1 MANIALI
8 TNNIL
13 SDSGTAI
20 TSVLSGSGTT
30 NYLSKFTGS
39 TALGNSIIYD
49 DGTAVGIGT
58 TSPYGKLS
66 LEADGTVNNYSSV
79 IRVANTGSGK
89 WGGISFVDSQT
100 STTNANNY
108 YFIGRGASFSDRVL
122 SLHIPTA
129 SDYGSGSQPKI
140 GFYSTGADTLFTV
153 EASTGTSY
161 FKGNVGIGTTSPT
174 QKLQI
179 GDGAGT
185 GNQYVRV
192 YSSSADIYI
201 GQSVGG
207 LFGLPANQAG
217 NIASDNVNYPFAI
230 GTVSSQPLIFGTVN
244 AERMRI
250 TANGN
255 IGVGTTTPF
264 DSLSY
269 KTETFDGSVGSFTE
283 YRENGTAYF
292 RVGADGSRPFLYS
305 ITGAPIDFY
314 ISGTVAQR
322 IASSGNVL
330 IGTTTDAGYK
340 LDVNGTG
347 RVQTSFTIGGASD
360 GTLYFPNTTSGHQIR
375 IYSQFA
381 SNALVL
387 YANGY
392 NLQLNGAGGM
402 TTNLCTTITGS
413 NGSTALVVQQGNAAW
428 TPVAKFNAIG
438 STGTQFNTNGNVL
451 IGTTTDA
458 GQKLQI
464 AGNQAITYASTGESL
479 TISRTGTYVST
490 PLSSLVTITDT
501 TSNANQAKTGL
512 YVNVANASTNI
523 AIQTVGSVGVGAT
536 PPQNSFSFVSGYFS
550 YLLAGATANSAANY
564 NINARSIISSYAA
577 GNGGGISFWGDD
589 RGQAG
594 ANTAFAGIRG
604 VKENSTYV
612 NGLGALTFLT
622 QASTS
627 GLSTES
633 TFAEVGRFTSGGNFL
648 IGTTTNSTYKLDVL
662 GTIRANNTAYGQST
676 VRIETNNAAD
686 MCTQIVF
693 MQNSPNWPSYIGTHV
708 SGGGANYGLQFKS
721 QNAINLVM
729 NRDGSNFFGNALV
742 MGSARVHIRGAGSTS
757 STTPFLVENS
767 SVTELFRVWD
777 DGNVGIG
784 VGGVNAGYK
793 LNVNGNGNF
802 ILGNSGY
809 IRLQSG
815 SGQRHGYIQSAYSNF
830 LFSNNIYFDGSNWRY
845 DQNGYGAQIQTET
858 LSSGVIAFN
867 TFASGT
873 GGSIATIIESMRI
886 VNNGNILMG
895 DTNDLGFKLQ
905 VTGKSIFSD
914 TIIQDYGNNSSA
926 LSGITSYITQS
937 TLDSNYTN
945 GSYSGETISG
955 QLASTVIAG
964 QVVAMRASTL
974 QWELADASTAASI
987 GKNMIGIAC
996 YGGNNGDTIT
1006 ILLRGFF
1013 ASDTYYN
1020 NSGNYGVPM
1029 YLNAGT
1035 SGSLTDVA
1043 PSTTGNIVRIV
1054 GHIDN
1059 YSNSNSCAVL
1069 RFNPDNSWLVI

>member
-13 SDSGTAI
+13 SDSGTAL

-49 DGTAVGIGT
+49 NGTAVGIGT
-58 TSPYGKLS
+58 TSPSYKLDVNGS
-66 LEADGTVNNYSSV
+66 IYWGNPSGEYMYAGGGGHKFAYSNSTGNWLYSGGTSGLTINNAADTVN
-79 IRVANTGSGK
+79 
-89 WGGISFVDSQT
+89 
-100 STTNANNY
+100 
-108 YFIGRGASFSDRVL
+108 L
-122 SLHIPTA
+122 L
-129 SDYGSGSQPKI
+129 
-140 GFYSTGADTLFTV
+140 
-153 EASTGTSY
+153 
-161 FKGNVGIGTTSPT
+161 
-174 QKLQI
+174 
-179 GDGAGT
+179 
-185 GNQYVRV
+185 
-192 YSSSADIYI
+192 
-201 GQSVGG
+201 
-207 LFGLPANQAG
+207 
-217 NIASDNVNYPFAI
+217 
-230 GTVSSQPLIFGTVN
+230 
-244 AERMRI
+244 RI
-250 TANGN
+250 T
-255 IGVGTTTPF
+255 
-264 DSLSY
+264 D
-269 KTETFDGSVGSFTE
+269 
-283 YRENGTAYF
+283 
-292 RVGADGSRPFLYS
+292 
-305 ITGAPIDFY
+305 
-314 ISGTVAQR
+314 
-322 IASSGNVL
+322 SGNVL
-330 IGTTTDAGYK
+330 IGTTSDNGEK
-340 LDVNGTG
+340 LQVNGNATIGSSGGGNFITINGGPNGTASYYGSGVGNGSWDSRPNGNAPYINQWHTG
-347 RVQTSFTIGGASD
+347 LTFSANSYYGGIRFYNQAYPNIYSSVLVMSVTNDAVGIGTTAPTEKLSVNGNIALPKSGNTFIYNDQSGADSITIGGAS
-360 GTLYFPNTTSGHQIR
+360 YFSVKTYNGGYLEVFRAT
-375 IYSQFA
+375 A
-381 SNALVL
+381 S
-387 YANGY
+387 
-392 NLQLNGAGGM
+392 
-402 TTNLCTTITGS
+402 TNL
-413 NGSTALVVQQGNAAW
+413 
-428 TPVAKFNAIG
+428 
-438 STGTQFNTNGNVL
+438 L
-451 IGTTTDA
+451 IGTTTDN

-464 AGNQAITYASTGESL
+464 TGNQAITYASTGESL

-564 NINARSIISSYAA
+564 NINARSTISSYAA

-784 VGGVNAGYK
+784 VGGVNSGYK
-793 LNVNGNGNF
+793 LNVNGSGNF
-802 ILGNSGY
+802 NLGNSGY

-815 SGQRHGYIQSAYSNF
+815 SGQRHGYIQSAFSNF
-830 LFSNNIYFDGSNWRY
+830 LFSNNIYYDGSNWRY

-858 LSSGVIAFN
+858 LSVGVIAFN

-873 GGSIATIIESMRI
+873 AGNVATIIESMRI

-895 DTNDLGFKLQ
+895 TTTDSGYKLDVNGTSRFTNSISLTGTNRYIASGSSSQSVALYGGSAYSDGAYFNLTGNTYGASPGGGSAEFVIRTNSDSKFAMFGYNGSSWSRYMTLFGPTGNMNIGYGTSDSGYKLQ
-905 VTGKSIFSD
+905 VQGNTNLDGELTVASS
-914 TIIQDYGNNSSA
+914 TYLNAPLIQQQAYNPNAFGS
-926 LSGITSYITQS
+926 ITSFISQDNLTY
-937 TLDSNYTN
+937 
-945 GSYSGETISG
+945 SYYNNTYHGETITG
-955 QLASTVIAG
+955 ELASTVIAG
-964 QVVAMRASTL
+964 QVVAMRASSL
-974 QWELADASTAASI
+974 QWDLADASTAASI
-987 GKNMIGIAC
+987 GKNMLGIAC
-996 YGGNNGDTIT
+996 SSGNNGDTIT

-1020 NSGNYGVPM
+1020 NSGSYGVPM